1 MSNVE
6 MGMGGKC
13 KVKIENKGAEIE
25 TDGTA
30 HPSIVR
36 DGMTTEGMK
45 TVGNTHYYTSNYV
58 CMGTT
63 SFFYSSPGP
72 AVASFII
79 RYNELQVQEE
89 SSFSF
94 IHSH

>member
-45 TVGNTHYYTSNYV
+45 TVGNTHYYT
-58 CMGTT
+58 
-63 SFFYSSPGP
+63 
-72 AVASFII
+72 
-79 RYNELQVQEE
+79 
-89 SSFSF
+89 
-94 IHSH
+94 